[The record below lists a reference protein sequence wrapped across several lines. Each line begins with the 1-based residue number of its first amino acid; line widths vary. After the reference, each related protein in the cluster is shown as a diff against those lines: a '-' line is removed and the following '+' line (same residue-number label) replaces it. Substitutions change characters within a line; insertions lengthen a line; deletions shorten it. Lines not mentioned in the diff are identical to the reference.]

1 MRDTDPGNSHLTSR
15 PISSCPGPFGLA
27 SHGSVHGSVHGPGE
41 LTIVTREALRFPGG
55 VGLAGRLVE
64 PRRRPA
70 PFRSESE
77 AYSYGTAPDV
87 PCCTVTGI
95 DFNSPHS
102 HANGFPAQHTGLPSC
117 FCSGRRFS
125 CMQLNKAIIS
135 LLPALSASACP
146 TNMGFAHRAPRTLR
160 PLSFLSQDST
170 VPRESVG
177 QNTVS
182 GSARVE
188 TVLISAVLPNHR
200 PS

>member
-1 MRDTDPGNSHLTSR
+1 MGRSMGRRSPRSNTGGIALPRWCR
-15 PISSCPGPFGLA
+15 PWWMNHEDGKLP
-27 SHGSVHGSVHGPGE
+27 SV
-41 LTIVTREALRFPGG
+41 LNQKATVT
-55 VGLAGRLVE
+55 
-64 PRRRPA
+64 
-70 PFRSESE
+70 
-77 AYSYGTAPDV
+77 V
-87 PCCTVTGI
+87 PHMVYCTVTGI

-125 CMQLNKAIIS
+125 CMQLKKEIIS

-146 TNMGFAHRAPRTLR
+146 TNMDFAHRTLR
-160 PLSFLSQDST
+160 LLSSLSQDST
-170 VPRESVG
+170 APHESVG

-188 TVLISAVLPNHR
+188 TVSMSAVLPRHR